1 MQRIVTIHDGIALNP
16 DWCLARPVHFEMMD
30 NEHIAILGPNGS
42 GKTLLADMIAGR
54 HPLRGNNPV
63 YDFSS
68 LTTDDDRSSLA
79 SDNIAYVTF
88 RDAYG
93 GETDRT
99 YYLQQRWNQTEM
111 DAEIPSVLQSIQRD
125 AHLSGL
131 QIPTDGPQA
140 HQLYDL
146 LGLTPLLEKSVV
158 MLSSGE
164 LRKLQL
170 AKALLRRPHL
180 LIIDNPFI
188 GLDAASRDL
197 LVDHLTY
204 LASDQSL
211 RIILVLTRKQD
222 IPAFITHVVEVNDG
236 CVGPSRP
243 LQRTDS
249 EPLAKSSPE
258 VIVNNPTPSS
268 SSSSPEV
275 LHFNDVTI
283 RYGTKT
289 IISHLSWTVREGE
302 HWAIY
307 GPNGSGKSTLLSLV
321 CADNPQ
327 AYACDISLF
336 GHRRGSGESIW
347 DIKRRIGYV
356 SPEMHRSYYRN
367 IPVIQVIASG
377 LTDSIG
383 FYRPLTDDQQEQ
395 CHRVMRFFRVD
406 EFANRSFTTL
416 SNGEQRL
423 VLLARAFVKDP
434 VLLILDEPFH
444 GLDDANCAHVKT
456 IIEDY
461 CRQPGK
467 TLLMVS
473 HYRDD
478 LPPAVTHWLQM

>member
-1 MQRIVTIHDGIALNP
+1 
-16 DWCLARPVHFEMMD
+16 
-30 NEHIAILGPNGS
+30 
-42 GKTLLADMIAGR
+42 
-54 HPLRGNNPV
+54 
-63 YDFSS
+63 
-68 LTTDDDRSSLA
+68 
-79 SDNIAYVTF
+79 
-88 RDAYG
+88 
-93 GETDRT
+93 
-99 YYLQQRWNQTEM
+99 
-111 DAEIPSVLQSIQRD
+111 
-125 AHLSGL
+125 
-131 QIPTDGPQA
+131 
-140 HQLYDL
+140 
-146 LGLTPLLEKSVV
+146 

-243 LQRTDS
+243 LQKKDS
-249 EPLAKSSPE
+249 EPLVTNSPE

-356 SPEMHRSYYRN
+356 SPEMHRSYHRN
-367 IPVIQVIASG
+367 IPVIQVVASG

-395 CHRVMRFFRVD
+395 CHRVMRLFRVD

-444 GLDDANCAHVKT
+444 GLDDANRAHVKT